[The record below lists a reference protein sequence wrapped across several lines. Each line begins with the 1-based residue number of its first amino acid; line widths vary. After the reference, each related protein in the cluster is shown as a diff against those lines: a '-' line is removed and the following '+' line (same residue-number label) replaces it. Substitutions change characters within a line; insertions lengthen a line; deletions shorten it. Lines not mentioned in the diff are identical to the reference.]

1 MLDET
6 LRRRVAEI
14 AAADSVGLD
23 DAASERIVRR
33 LAAEG
38 PRVVR
43 WARRTRFA
51 LMAAGPVLAVAAG
64 AALLVRHS
72 VGKGTREEATVTL
85 PAEAAVVSACARRAV
100 PVGAGFVAGSDG
112 ARLDL
117 GMVATAVAEPNADVR
132 VVEVAPCRTVIAL
145 GMGRVTVHAKDLG
158 GGELRVRARD
168 GEVTVHGTIFA
179 VAQTNDSLMVE
190 VAEGRVGVKDRTGVH
205 WVGAAE
211 RLLVSAV
218 GVAQGTLAPDRV
230 RALRGAVGAPLVVG
244 LETLEAVPP
253 QSHPRGIAE
262 AAPSQPSP
270 GSAVR
275 TRSSGVEAVELASA
289 METAQEAPAA
299 PAARA
304 AVPADLLG
312 QAEQARHAGDYAG
325 ARDLYRRAAGGQ
337 GPTAEAAWVALAR
350 MELSLG
356 HAALAREATKQRQ
369 EHFGQGTLSPE
380 SQWIDVRTYR
390 QTGDLGRARALAE
403 ELVRRWPSSPQA
415 RAAAQWLSSG

>member
-14 AAADSVGLD
+14 AAADSGCLD

-85 PAEAAVVSACARRAV
+85 PAEAAIVSACARRAV

-132 VVEVAPCRTVIAL
+132 VAEVAPCRTVIAL

-179 VAQTNDSLMVE
+179 VAQTNDSLVVE
-190 VAEGRVGVKDRTGVH
+190 VAEGRVGVKDRTGEH

-218 GVAQGTLAPDRV
+218 GVAQGTLTPDRV

-244 LETLEAVPP
+244 LETLVAVPPQEPP

-262 AAPSQPSP
+262 AAPSQP
-270 GSAVR
+270 R

-289 METAQEAPAA
+289 VETAQEAPAA

-337 GPTAEAAWVALAR
+337 GPTGEAAWVALAR

-415 RAAAQWLSSG
+415 RAAAQWLSTD